1 MPKRC
6 KNCGLLNFDE
16 ETHCVACGATEFE
29 PFSTDQPINVA
40 DSTPVMSEPE
50 LLKKTM
56 EIPIQ
61 THPNVGTNT
70 DSVFVPEEF
79 RDESNNTAD
88 HADEIDFREQE
99 YTEKIKTE
107 KPFEN
112 NPTKSNSKEP
122 TKRRKRKRA
131 DDVVFDDKPKNHA
144 VLFLVADVI
153 IGVVILITVFC
164 IVRYFAHAGMLPG

>member
-107 KPFEN
+107 KLFEN